1 MQLGKQGINPIFQIA
16 TEERCPFRD
25 IAELSEWCLI
35 NQVIRWRIIC
45 CLMLLTVN
53 AFSQAFPIDEQ
64 FQSSLS
70 NAIWSKYL
78 NESDLQI
85 YNNKLYYTTGTESNG
100 DNDAVLICK
109 IPLSLSKSWVS
120 EFWINTGSTPV
131 RKTNAFKKAGFI
143 IVNATNTNQ
152 VLSLKAYDE
161 GVDGTS
167 KIPYARYEN
176 SFPPIKTEGQNQLLL
191 YPWQSNSWYP
201 TNVKATASWCAS
213 TKVLKVKMTD
223 PNNQIQDFQIG
234 AMEIGDPFYDA
245 TDIVIGIIMKC
256 SYQACG
262 LADNFYISR
271 IKIAEG
277 YDLSVMTSANLS
289 DPISLW
295 QTSTTIPQ
303 PAYNSRGFYKLSLPT
318 K

>member
-1 MQLGKQGINPIFQIA
+1 MAFLGYCGI
-16 TEERCPFRD
+16 RKM
-25 IAELSEWCLI
+25 CLI
-35 NQVIRWRIIC
+35 NRMYRLRIIC
-45 CLMLLTVN
+45 CLMLLAVD
-53 AFSQAFPIDEQ
+53 AFSQSFPIDEQ

-85 YNNKLYYTTGTESNG
+85 YNNKLYYITDTESNG
-100 DNDAVLICK
+100 DNEAVLICK

-120 EFWINTGSTPV
+120 EFWINTGSIPV

-143 IVNATNTNQ
+143 IVNASNPNQ

-176 SFPPIKTEGQNQLLL
+176 SFTPIKEEGQIQLVM
-191 YPWQSNSWYP
+191 YPWQTISWYP
-201 TNVKATASWCAS
+201 AIVKATASWCAS

-223 PNNQIQDFQIG
+223 PNNQMQDFQIG
-234 AMEIGDPFYDA
+234 AMEFGDPFYNA
-245 TDIVIGIIMKC
+245 TDIVIGIVMKC

-262 LADNFYISR
+262 LADNFYLSR

-303 PAYNSRGFYKLSLPT
+303 PVYDSRAFYKLSLPT